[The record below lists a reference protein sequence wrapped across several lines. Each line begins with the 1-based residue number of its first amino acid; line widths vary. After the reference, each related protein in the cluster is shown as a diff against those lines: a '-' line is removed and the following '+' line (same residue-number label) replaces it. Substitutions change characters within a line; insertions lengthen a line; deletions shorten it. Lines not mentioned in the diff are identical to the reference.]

1 MKLNNLIGGGMLI
14 GVVGIAIYFAITS
27 DSTVEYQNDTAT
39 TTVVEMVEETEQ
51 VDVVEKANAELER
64 INNELDAEETQLLQ
78 EREAIDARLERI
90 QEIRSSFQ

>member
-1 MKLNNLIGGGMLI
+1 MKNNLLGVAALIGIGGMIVYSLLWGE
-14 GVVGIAIYFAITS
+14 T
-27 DSTVEYQNDTAT
+27 TVEYQNDTAT
-39 TTVVEMVEETEQ
+39 TTVVEMVEEEQ

-64 INNELDAEETQLLQ
+64 INTELDAEETQLLQ

>member
-1 MKLNNLIGGGMLI
+1 MKINNLIGGGMLI

>member
-1 MKLNNLIGGGMLI
+1 MKNNLLGVAALIGIGGMIVYSLLWGE
-14 GVVGIAIYFAITS
+14 T
-27 DSTVEYQNDTAT
+27 TVEYQNDTAT
-39 TTVVEMVEETEQ
+39 TTVVEMVEETEE

-64 INNELDAEETQLLQ
+64 INTELDAEESQLLQ

>member
-1 MKLNNLIGGGMLI
+1 MKNNIVGVGLLLGVGGMIVYSLLW
-14 GVVGIAIYFAITS
+14 GET
-27 DSTVEYQNDTAT
+27 TVEYQNDNAT
-39 TTVVEMVEETEQ
+39 TTVVEMVEEEI

-64 INNELDAEETQLLQ
+64 INTELDAEKTHLLK